1 LATRRVN
8 MREAADLL
16 GVSNEAI
23 RKRVESGTLRSE
35 VGEDGSRYVYLE
47 AGRDEVIDEASTHE
61 HALQERDALISDMVG
76 ELHDEVHYLRE
87 QLRQELER
95 RSAEVER
102 FQLTIRALT
111 SANVSLSQR
120 LHELEP
126 PQGTPSD
133 TQEVATGGAGDDS
146 NEVRLDVE
154 WSTFVVPRVEWL
166 SLVAPIGPSVAAIL
180 FEVSLWGPAVVQR
193 WFYAA
198 AAFAMLPI
206 LIGLIYGRYRAKS
219 SRIRR
224 AIREREIEV
233 ARRSRAAAM
242 PAEVPPDEVRAA
254 VASGFRVAILT
265 AGVSAVGNFLVR
277 YLYELPDVVS
287 PLDIVSPLLV
297 LGSMVSAVFAAML
310 WIFSAL
316 FGIGLERQRMR
327 RRNGEPTRRLDFP
340 SILGFV
346 GTLMTAVAGLIVA
359 VWAAQITGG

>member
-1 LATRRVN
+1 LANRRVT
-8 MREAADLL
+8 MQEAADLL

-23 RKRVESGTLRSE
+23 RKRIESGTLRSGVE
-35 VGEDGSRYVYLE
+35 EDGRRYVYLE
-47 AGRDEVIDEASTHE
+47 AGREVAADERPTHE
-61 HALQERDALISDMVG
+61 HALHEHDELISEMVG

-102 FQLTIRALT
+102 FQQTIRALT
-111 SANVSLSQR
+111 SANVSLTQR
-120 LHELEP
+120 LRALEP
-126 PQGTPSD
+126 PQGTPSY
-133 TQEVATGGAGDDS
+133 TQEVATDTSGDDS
-146 NEVRLDVE
+146 DGVPLDAE
-154 WSTFVVPRVEWL
+154 WSTFVVPSVGWL
-166 SLVAPIGPSVAAIL
+166 AFVAPIGPSVAAIL

-198 AAFAMLPI
+198 AAFALLPAV
-206 LIGLIYGRYRAKS
+206 IGFVYGRYRARS

-224 AIREREIEV
+224 AIREREMEA

-254 VASGFRVAILT
+254 IASGFGVAILT
-265 AGVSAVGNFLVR
+265 AGLSAGGNFLVR
-277 YLYELPDVVS
+277 YLYELPDV
-287 PLDIVSPLLV
+287 ISPLLV

-327 RRNGEPTRRLDFP
+327 RRTGEPTRRRNFP
-340 SILGFV
+340 TILGFV
-346 GTLMTAVAGLIVA
+346 GTLITAVAGLIAA

>member
-1 LATRRVN
+1 

-16 GVSNEAI
+16 GESNEAI

-35 VGEDGSRYVYLE
+35 VGEDGHRYVYLE
-47 AGRDEVIDEASTHE
+47 AGRDEVIVEAPTHE
-61 HALQERDALISDMVG
+61 HALHEHDVLISEMVG

-120 LHELEP
+120 LQALEQ
-126 PQGTPSD
+126 PQGMPSD

-146 NEVRLDVE
+146 NEVRLDAE

-180 FEVSLWGPAVVQR
+180 FEVSLWGPSVVQR

-198 AAFAMLPI
+198 AAFALLPAV
-206 LIGLIYGRYRAKS
+206 IGFTYGRYRARS

-224 AIREREIEV
+224 VVREREIEA

-242 PAEVPPDEVRAA
+242 PVEVPPDEIRAA
-254 VASGFRVAILT
+254 IASGIRVAILT
-265 AGVSAVGNFLVR
+265 AGLAAGGNFLVR
-277 YLYELPDVVS
+277 YLYEYPDLIS
-287 PLDIVSPLLV
+287 PLDVITPLLV
-297 LGSMVSAVFAAML
+297 SGSMVSAVFAAML

-316 FGIGLERQRMR
+316 FGIGLERQRTR
-327 RRNGEPTRRLDFP
+327 RRSGEPTRRLNFP

-346 GTLMTAVAGLIVA
+346 GTLITVVAGLIAA